1 MHEHVRAFVKS
12 AVEAFA
18 LAGPVY
24 EFGFC
29 PAGPS
34 GRAALG
40 DCFPDSGYI
49 GCDLCD
55 EGNAGH
61 LERFARLPFSDGV
74 ARTVV
79 CVNVLGYAAEP
90 HPRPAA
96 RKDAAFSD
104 REDDRV
110 LSSRA
115 EFQTAKELTR
125 LLAPGGGMLIVSTL
139 EARSGDSRRAA
150 SRLQPGLLRQL
161 LPGLE
166 VPVVGW
172 QGDLE
177 APHTVYAAGF
187 KPPLTAA
194 MLSGTQRFLQAFP
207 ARLDRLARLP
217 ETPRRRE
224 TPPHCN
230 GGALAYL
237 ASWWNSRWRQRDR
250 SYQVEFLIDLPRGIA
265 FLESPPEY
273 SAGATGTR
281 LDLTNGG

>member
-1 MHEHVRAFVKS
+1 MHEHIRAFVKS

-29 PAGPS
+29 PAGPLE
-34 GRAALG
+34 RATLR
-40 DCFPDSGYI
+40 DCFPDSGYV

-55 EGNAGH
+55 EGDVEH

-79 CVNVLGYAAEP
+79 CVNVLG
-90 HPRPAA
+90 
-96 RKDAAFSD
+96 
-104 REDDRV
+104 RV
-110 LSSRA
+110 LDPLKISR
-115 EFQTAKELTR
+115 ELTR
-125 LLAPGGGMLIVSTL
+125 LLAPSGGMLIVSTL
-139 EARSGDSRRAA
+139 AARSGDRGGRA
-150 SRLQPGLLRQL
+150 SRLHPGLIRQL

-187 KPPLTAA
+187 KAPLTDAV
-194 MLSGTQRFLQAFP
+194 LGGTQRLLQDFP
-207 ARLDRLARLP
+207 ARLDRLAVGYDRPLGL
-217 ETPRRRE
+217 RD
-224 TPPHCN
+224 
-230 GGALAYL
+230 YL
-237 ASWWNSRWRQRDR
+237 ASWYSCRKRRR
-250 SYQVEFLIDLPRGIA
+250 SQSPQVEFVIDLPRSTTLQA
-265 FLESPPEY
+265 APVEY

-281 LDLTNGG
+281 LDLTDGG

>member
-29 PAGPS
+29 PANPM
-34 GRAALG
+34 GRAALR

-55 EGNAGH
+55 EGDADH
-61 LERFARLPFSDGV
+61 RERFARLPFADGV

-79 CVNVLGYAAEP
+79 CVNVLG
-90 HPRPAA
+90 HVLDPR
-96 RKDAAFSD
+96 K
-104 REDDRV
+104 
-110 LSSRA
+110 
-115 EFQTAKELTR
+115 TAKELTR
-125 LLAPGGGMLIVSTL
+125 LLAPGGGILIVSTL
-139 EARSGDSRRAA
+139 DARSWDRRRSA
-150 SRLQPGLLRQL
+150 SRLQPGLIRQL

-166 VPVVGW
+166 IPVVGW

-187 KPPLTAA
+187 KPPLTVAV
-194 MLSGTQRFLQAFP
+194 LGGTQRLLQDFP

-217 ETPRRRE
+217 ETFRCRE
-224 TPPHCN
+224 TPPHRN
-230 GGALAYL
+230 GGALGGGKNFSHDVLAGGDDKPLRLRDYL
-237 ASWWNSRWRQRDR
+237 AIWCSRRLRQRGQP
-250 SYQVEFLIDLPRGIA
+250 SQVEFVIDLPRGTTLQVA
-265 FLESPPEY
+265 PAEY

-281 LDLTNGG
+281 LDLTDGG